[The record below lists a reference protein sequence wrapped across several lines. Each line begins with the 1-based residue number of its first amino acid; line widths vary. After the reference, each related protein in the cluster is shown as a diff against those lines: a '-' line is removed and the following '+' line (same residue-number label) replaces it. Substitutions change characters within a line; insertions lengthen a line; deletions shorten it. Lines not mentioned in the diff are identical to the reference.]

1 MEPFENVIDYLENQR
16 RGRPQTFEEI
26 TKRVRKSERASARE
40 LRQLLLYGKVR
51 VIVLRFNNRDCP
63 FYTVRSDVKIDIIK
77 GATRY

>member
-1 MEPFENVIDYLENQR
+1 MDLYESVGEFLESQR

-26 TKRVRKSERASARE
+26 TKRVTKSERASARE
-40 LRQLLLYGKVR
+40 LRKLVLYGRAR

-63 FYTVRSDVKIDIIK
+63 FYTVRDDVKIEIIK